1 MSSEM
6 MESAERLQEMRDVL
20 AQTMLSV
27 DGSTVRDGM
36 RRDVAALD
44 FAIALL
50 ARTEAGAKK
59 LPTMPETSLRLN
71 GMPVWNEA
79 MVRSFG
85 NSILFPRR
93 DAAPVADR
101 TEAGADGEKGVNN
114 PEWPL
119 LDRVEFALRDAGF
132 DYDEAFRIAHLAARP
147 QDASG
152 DAEALTAHGIR
163 ALDRC
168 CGELRNFIELAGDY
182 DLDEMAVQALQTAIE
197 SMEMRKANAMQAKEA
212 K

>member
-152 DAEALTAHGIR
+152 DAAMREALENSNSLLVALLIEPRDRTEIEQQIADNR
-163 ALDRC
+163 A
-168 CGELRNFIELAGDY
+168 
-182 DLDEMAVQALQTAIE
+182 
-197 SMEMRKANAMQAKEA
+197 AMQAKEA